1 MRVQDHIGLISWSLI
16 DKALYVLYGLV
27 LIVIMNYTEPAEF
40 GLFSLLI
47 GLHTW
52 IFTVSD
58 SFSLQSLIQFG
69 MKEENRA
76 KINLISFVTH
86 LAITIGASMMIFFL
100 RHPLADLFNEPRIV
114 EIAVALPLLSLAFI
128 PKTYCQKIIYRIQNM
143 FFLFLSNLAFF
154 GVISA
159 FILYRIALHD
169 RLTFS
174 DLALYYL
181 LGSIAGSLVAYA
193 LTAKHIK
200 FSRIGSISIRKVFE
214 FSWKMTSVSLLF
226 TFPRQLDIFIIKIFF
241 SLEIIGLYA
250 AAKNIFRVFDEIL
263 GALNSILYPK
273 SVKLVNER
281 DYTEFESLVSKSYS
295 FLFVIFTFFFF
306 TLVFGIDKLM
316 FTIILPDSFQPS
328 LYYFR
333 ILILTLPIL
342 PFTLLY
348 TYLVALDKMG
358 QIIIISGI
366 GLIVFFISILLIG
379 LNNLHD
385 YIPAGLSIYYFFLGL
400 TSIIMSRKYLNY
412 SFNNIFRAIYDI
424 KNFLKAK
431 K

>member
-52 IFTVSD
+52 IFTISD

-76 KINLISFVTH
+76 KVNLISLVTH
-86 LAITIGASMMIFFL
+86 LTIAIGASLIIFVMRF
-100 RHPLADLFNEPRIV
+100 PLADLFNEPRIV
-114 EIAVALPLLSLAFI
+114 EIAVTLPLLSLAFI

-143 FFLFLSNLAFF
+143 FYLFLSNLAFF

-159 FILYRIALHD
+159 LIFYRIGLHE
-169 RLTFS
+169 RLDFS
-174 DLALYYL
+174 DLAFYYL
-181 LGSIAGSLVAYA
+181 LGSIVSSIAAYA

-200 FSRIGSISIRKVFE
+200 FSTVGNIGIRKVYQ
-214 FSWKMTSVSLLF
+214 FSWKMTVVSLLF

-241 SLEIIGLYA
+241 SLEIIGLYS

-273 SVKLVNER
+273 SVKIINDR
-281 DYTEFESLVSKSYS
+281 DLGEFESLVSKSYS
-295 FLFVIFTFFFF
+295 FLFLTFSFFYIILILG
-306 TLVFGIDKLM
+306 TDKLL

-328 LYYFR
+328 MYYFR
-333 ILILTLPIL
+333 ILICTLPIL

-348 TYLVALDKMG
+348 TYLVALDKME
-358 QIIIISGI
+358 QIILISGL
-366 GLIVFFISILLIG
+366 GLIIFLITIFFVG
-379 LNNLHD
+379 YNNLQK
-385 YIPAGLSIYYFFLGL
+385 YVPLGLGIYYLFLGL
-400 TSIIMSRKYLNY
+400 TSIIMSRKFLNY
-412 SFNNIFRAIYDI
+412 KFKNIFRAITDI
-424 KNFLKAK
+424 KNFFKGRL
-431 K
+431 